1 MVYRKSEVLT
11 MLTLKRIGL
20 SILLL
25 LSSVSVLLAQEK
37 KDLNTGQQVLA
48 GTDWKLVSMGRVGAD
63 TSVTGNPITL
73 KFGNDGR
80 ISGSGGCNSFGGP
93 FSVEGD
99 RIKFGQVFS
108 TRRACIDEKGN
119 KQESA
124 YLAALQ
130 SASRFRM
137 TDHQLSI
144 YYDGGRSLLEFR
156 NEKPE
161 GANDSPSQDDPIE
174 SLNSYYA
181 AINEKNYERAYQYWE
196 ANSQT
201 LEQFRRGFSDTAIVR
216 LLVDPAP
223 QIEGAAGSSYAN
235 ISTIL
240 VSRRSNGI
248 ERIFAGCY
256 VMRKSNL
263 SREDNPSQRGWRIY
277 RASIQAMP
285 PNSKAAFSSQLC
297 RDNY

>member
-1 MVYRKSEVLT
+1 

-25 LSSVSVLLAQEK
+25 LSSVSVLLAQER

-48 GTDWKLVSMGRVGAD
+48 GTDWKLVSMGRVGADD

-80 ISGSGGCNSFGGP
+80 ISGSGGCNSFGGT

-99 RIKFGQVFS
+99 SIKFGQIFS

-130 SASRFRM
+130 SASRFRV
-137 TDHQLSI
+137 TDRQLSI
-144 YYDGGRSLLEFR
+144 YYDEGRSLLEFR

-161 GANDSPSQDDPIE
+161 GANDSPSHDDPTE
-174 SLNSYYA
+174 TLNSYYA
-181 AINEKNYERAYQYWE
+181 AINEKNYARAYQYWE

-201 LEQFRRGFSDTAIVR
+201 LEQFRRGFSDTASVR

-240 VSRRSNGI
+240 ISRRSNGI

-277 RASIQAMP
+277 RASIQAVP
-285 PNSKAAFSSQLC
+285 PNSKAGFSSQLC
-297 RDNY
+297 RDNN